1 VAGLTERLNALVE
14 DPARAAEMG
23 RAGRARAVEAFAWGA
38 IAEQTAAVYRRLAA
52 G

>member
-1 VAGLTERLNALVE
+1 
-14 DPARAAEMG
+14 MG
-23 RAGRARAVEAFAWGA
+23 RAGRARAVSAFAWGA

>member
-1 VAGLTERLNALVE
+1 VTS

-23 RAGRARAVEAFAWGA
+23 RAGRRRAELEFSWPA
-38 IAEQTAAVYRRLAA
+38 IAEQTMQVYATAL